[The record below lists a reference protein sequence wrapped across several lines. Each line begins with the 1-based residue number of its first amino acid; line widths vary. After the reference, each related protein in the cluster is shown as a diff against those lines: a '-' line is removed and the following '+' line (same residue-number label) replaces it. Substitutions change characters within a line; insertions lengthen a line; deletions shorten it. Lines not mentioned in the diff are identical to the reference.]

1 MKNFILSVQ
10 HLLAMYAGA
19 ILVPIIVG
27 TSLKFSAEEIA
38 YLVTV
43 DIFMC
48 GVATFLQAN
57 KVTGTGLP
65 IVLGCTFTAVAPMIL
80 IGQTKGLDVL
90 YGSLL
95 ISGILVVLIAP
106 FFSYL
111 VKFFPPVVT
120 GSVVTIIEFNVR
132 WYYTTHYS
140 YFTKIYK
147 GLLEINCD
155 TYRIGNRY
163 CFSWYIW
170 NG

>member
-1 MKNFILSVQ
+1 MKRNEKFHIKCATFVSDVCR
-10 HLLAMYAGA
+10 GDSCS
-19 ILVPIIVG
+19 IIVG

-106 FFSYL
+106 FSL
-111 VKFFPPVVT
+111 
-120 GSVVTIIEFNVR
+120 I
-132 WYYTTHYS
+132 
-140 YFTKIYK
+140 
-147 GLLEINCD
+147 
-155 TYRIGNRY
+155 
-163 CFSWYIW
+163 
-170 NG
+170 